1 MNAVKAVIFDMDGVV
16 LHNNHWHLEAWL
28 AYARRRNILL
38 QREEVSTRV
47 FGRTNREIILQAY
60 PGSSEEIIQQ
70 WSAEKEELYREMYS
84 PHFCLAEGLENLLHL
99 LKKQDFKIALAS
111 NAPKE
116 NVDFALDK
124 GNIRSFFQS
133 ILFEGMAP
141 RPKPFPDI
149 YLLAAE
155 MLGIGPQ
162 HCLVLEDS
170 PTGIRAGRAAGCRVI
185 GITSTFSRQ
194 ELLHFTPEVVDGME
208 EVSSLLFHHPEPDS
222 LDF

>member
-1 MNAVKAVIFDMDGVV
+1 MNPQAVIFDMDGVV

-28 AYARRRNILL
+28 EYARRRSIPLK
-38 QREEVSTRV
+38 QEEAYTRV
-47 FGRTNREIILQAY
+47 FGRTNREIILEAY
-60 PGSSEEIIQQ
+60 PDTSEETIRQ
-70 WSAEKEELYREMYS
+70 WSAEKEELYREMYA
-84 PHFCLAEGLENLLHL
+84 PHFRLAEGLEKLLQL
-99 LKKQDFKIALAS
+99 LKQQNLKIALAS

-149 YLLAAE
+149 YLLAAK
-155 MLGIGPQ
+155 MLGLHPQ
-162 HCLVLEDS
+162 ECLVLEDS
-170 PTGIRAGRAAGCRVI
+170 PTGIRAGMEAGCRVI

-194 ELLHFTPEVVDGME
+194 ELFRFTPEVVDAME
-208 EVSSLLFHHPEPDS
+208 EITGLLFSSNHS
-222 LDF
+222 TA

>member
-1 MNAVKAVIFDMDGVV
+1 MNEVKAVIFDMDGVV

-28 AYARRRNILL
+28 AYARRRNIPL
-38 QREEVSTRV
+38 QREEASTRV

-60 PGSSEEIIQQ
+60 PGSSEEIILQ
-70 WSAEKEELYREMYS
+70 WSAEKEELYRQMYS

-124 GNIRSFFQS
+124 GNIRSFFQR

-194 ELLHFTPEVVDGME
+194 ELLHFTPEVVDAME
-208 EVSSLLFHHPEPDS
+208 EISGLLFSSNHPTA
-222 LDF
+222 